1 VSQTFN
7 PVFLEQLLKRDDVST
22 ALTAARDDIDAV
34 LWRRDIRTAAN
45 EVASA
50 SIERGA
56 RASAMIDGADL
67 VIPDQSPMGQVLG
80 SALLLTSTVPSQID
94 TWGKA
99 PLQVIAHL
107 HALTATGFEDSATL
121 GRPRSSNET
130 DDPLKIGSLPEV
142 PTLAPSLM
150 ALSSLV
156 TRQTDLPG
164 LLVAALVHNEI
175 LWLRPFT
182 WGSGLIGRAL
192 VRVVLAERGVDPSP
206 FTIPEHGFAE
216 SGRPA
221 YVQAIRNY
229 GSGTLDG
236 VAQSVIWFSASCAIG
251 AAAVNV

>member
-1 VSQTFN
+1 MSQTFH
-7 PVFLEQLLKRDDVST
+7 PAFLEQLLKRDDVST
-22 ALTAARDDIDAV
+22 ALSAARDDIDAV

-67 VIPDQSPMGQVLG
+67 VVPDQSPMGRVLG
-80 SALLLTSTVPSQID
+80 SALLLTSSVPSQIG

-121 GRPRSSNET
+121 GRPRSGTET

-142 PTLAPSLM
+142 ATLAPSLM

-164 LLVAALVHNEI
+164 LLLAALVHNEI

-192 VRVVLAERGVDPSP
+192 VRVVLAERGIDPSP

-229 GSGTLDG
+229 GLGTTDG

-251 AAAVNV
+251 AAAVSV